1 MQLCFQIGKVRQEY
15 LLSPFEKM
23 DLKMGLKLELCV
35 EIDPSQFVILV
46 GPQFVTTVL
55 KELGVYDCCKPPVS
69 SFSGIV
75 EQGINLLLESEQ
87 FQNDSERSKYEM
99 LYRNAYE
106 LDPMFAL
113 RKVAAG
119 LKKSGLYADW
129 LKRTFELRL
138 EAEDVKML
146 HTSPSL
152 QRLLELQRRGA
163 LLVYTH
169 CDDVLDRA
177 ANVQSIPLENVEGV
191 ESWSKGEAPGILR
204 VHGVYWEPGSV
215 KLDCDFYEN
224 VAHPLRSSVE
234 MVQKILDAKHKIAI
248 GFDAPSTDPLQSK
261 FLETFVSKSYK
272 QHTFFM
278 SECPSQESFYLSI
291 PSNLAVNTAIT
302 TVTENSLSLCKFC
315 YK

>member
-1 MQLCFQIGKVRQEY
+1 
-15 LLSPFEKM
+15 M

-46 GPQFVTTVL
+46 GPQFATTVL
-55 KELGVYDCCKPPVS
+55 KELGVYECCKPPVF

-87 FQNDSERSKYEM
+87 FQNDSERSKFEM

-119 LKKSGLYADW
+119 LKKLGLYADW

-138 EAEDVKML
+138 EAEDRKTL
-146 HTSPSL
+146 QNSPSL

-177 ANVQSIPLENVEGV
+177 ANVQSIPLENNESVER
-191 ESWSKGEAPGILR
+191 WSNGEAPGILR

-215 KLDCDFYEN
+215 KLDCDFYESA
-224 VAHPLRSSVE
+224 AHPLRSSVE

-248 GFDAPSTDPLQSK
+248 GFDAPSNDPLQSK
-261 FLETFVSKSYK
+261 FLETFVSKSPK
-272 QHTFFM
+272 QHMFFM
-278 SECPSQESFYLSI
+278 SECPVQEPPYLSI
-291 PSNLAVNTAIT
+291 PTNVAANTAIT
-302 TVTENSLSLCKFC
+302 MVTENSLSLCKFSHMMVLSC
-315 YK
+315 LEKLKRC